1 MVAFVILAISFLV
14 AFLILIFEKIFQKR
28 KNVRQQKLKIP
39 KSSSGTSTFRGNTM
53 TSQNERRRRM
63 SKNKMKLLLALYPNY
78 DLSLLSKFP
87 FDAHHPFSV
96 PRKFLESKPGSARLK
111 MARNRLSS
119 KLAHLRMIPIEDQ
132 RYMQNIMNDGGYLP
146 QTTYI
151 SGSSEI

>member
-1 MVAFVILAISFLV
+1 MVAFVILAISFSV
-14 AFLILIFEKIFQKR
+14 AFLILIFERIFQKR
-28 KNVRQQKLKIP
+28 KNVQRQKLEIP
-39 KSSSGTSTFRGNTM
+39 KSSGTFRGNTM

-63 SKNKMKLLLALYPNY
+63 SKNKMKLLSALYPNY

-96 PRKFLESKPGSARLK
+96 PRQFLESKPGSARLK

-119 KLAHLRMIPIEDQ
+119 KLAQLRMIPIEDQ
-132 RYMQNIMNDGGYLP
+132 RYMQNIMNDDGYLP

>member
-1 MVAFVILAISFLV
+1 
-14 AFLILIFEKIFQKR
+14 
-28 KNVRQQKLKIP
+28 
-39 KSSSGTSTFRGNTM
+39 
-53 TSQNERRRRM
+53 M
-63 SKNKMKLLLALYPNY
+63 SKNKMKLLSALYPNY

-111 MARNRLSS
+111 MARNRLTS
-119 KLAHLRMIPIEDQ
+119 KLTQLRMAPIEDQ
-132 RYMQNIMNDGGYLP
+132 RYMQNIMNDDGYLP

>member
-1 MVAFVILAISFLV
+1 MPVHSEETQAANMKEAEECPETVSLLTFFP
-14 AFLILIFEKIFQKR
+14 FNIFNCLHFFSE
-28 KNVRQQKLKIP
+28 
-39 KSSSGTSTFRGNTM
+39 
-53 TSQNERRRRM
+53 
-63 SKNKMKLLLALYPNY
+63 MKLLSALYPNY

-87 FDAHHPFSV
+87 FDSHHPFSV

-119 KLAHLRMIPIEDQ
+119 KLAQLRMAPIEDQ
-132 RYMQNIMNDGGYLP
+132 RYMQNIMNDDGYLP

>member
-1 MVAFVILAISFLV
+1 MFALFS
-14 AFLILIFEKIFQKR
+14 E
-28 KNVRQQKLKIP
+28 
-39 KSSSGTSTFRGNTM
+39 
-53 TSQNERRRRM
+53 
-63 SKNKMKLLLALYPNY
+63 MKLLSALYPNY

-87 FDAHHPFSV
+87 FDSHHPFSV

-119 KLAHLRMIPIEDQ
+119 KLAQLRMAPIEDQ
-132 RYMQNIMNDGGYLP
+132 RYMKNIMNDDGYLP

>member
-1 MVAFVILAISFLV
+1 MKEAEECPETVSLLTFFPFNIQLFVFFS
-14 AFLILIFEKIFQKR
+14 E
-28 KNVRQQKLKIP
+28 
-39 KSSSGTSTFRGNTM
+39 
-53 TSQNERRRRM
+53 
-63 SKNKMKLLLALYPNY
+63 MKLLSALYPNY

-87 FDAHHPFSV
+87 FDSHHPLSV

-119 KLAHLRMIPIEDQ
+119 KLAQLRMAPIEDQ
-132 RYMQNIMNDGGYLP
+132 RYMQNIMNDNGYLP